1 MQKLFIQFFI
11 LISGFLTSQ
20 QRYYILFDSS
30 KDEIIY
36 FNHNKSKN
44 IEGFNICFDNKKY
57 VKFLPS
63 DIKSNYTK
71 NTYNKENI
79 ISRTSLNKLLKEDTP
94 SKENKYIIVIKTKN
108 MYKYYFVDHIF
119 RTIRD

>member
-11 LISGFLTSQ
+11 LISGLLISQ
-20 QRYYILFDSS
+20 QKYYILFDNS

-36 FNHNKSKN
+36 FYHNKSKN
-44 IEGFNICFDNKKY
+44 IEGFNVCIDNKKY
-57 VKFLPS
+57 IKFLPS

-71 NTYNKENI
+71 NTFNKESI
-79 ISRTSLNKLLKEDTP
+79 ISRTFLNKLLKEDTP
-94 SKENKYIIVIKTKN
+94 SKENKYIIVIKTKS